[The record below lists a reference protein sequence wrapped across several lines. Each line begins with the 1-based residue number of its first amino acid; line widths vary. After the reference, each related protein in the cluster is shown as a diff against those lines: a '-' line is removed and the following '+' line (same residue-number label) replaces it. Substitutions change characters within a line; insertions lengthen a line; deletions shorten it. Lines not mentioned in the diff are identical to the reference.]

1 MITVAVTTA
10 AANHPLNKNDLSE
23 SSGHLLFKYFIV
35 YCSWVLNMTDI
46 IYEDEY
52 IVAAIKPVGIDSEKE
67 MCEQLNSLTSS
78 DYIAVLHRLDTA
90 VSGVM
95 VYAKTKDAAANLS
108 LQIQNGEF
116 KKEYLC
122 VVGGVPKQSHARL
135 EDLLFKDSAKNKSYV
150 VKRERKGVKKAVLD
164 YETLSTA
171 HLDNGDI
178 SLLKVRLYTGRTHQI
193 RVQFSS
199 RKLCLLGDKKYGSKF
214 DCPIALFSHK
224 ITLSHPKTKKSL
236 TFEAEPDYDKF
247 PFNKFKK

>member
-1 MITVAVTTA
+1 MITAAVTTA
-10 AANHPLNKNDLSE
+10 AANHPLNTKWSE
-23 SSGHLLFKYFIV
+23 FSLRPFTFLQLYCILFLV
-35 YCSWVLNMTDI
+35 RNMLKI
-46 IYEDEY
+46 IYEDNDV
-52 IVAAIKPVGIDSEKE
+52 IAAIKPAGIDSEKE
-67 MCEQLNSLTSS
+67 MVELLKALTSS

-95 VYAKTKDAAANLS
+95 VYAKSKSAAANLS
-108 LQIQNGEF
+108 AQIQNGEF

-122 VVGGVPKQSHARL
+122 VVGGIPEESHARL
-135 EDLLFKDSAKNKSYV
+135 EDLLFKDSSKNKSYV

-178 SLLKVRLYTGRTHQI
+178 SLLKVLLHTGRTHQI

-224 ITLSHPKTKKSL
+224 ITLHHPKTNEEMVFS
-236 TFEAEPDYDKF
+236 AEPDYTKF
-247 PFNKFKK
+247 PFNKLKN